1 MKEYEEPP
9 DNDIFALDETTY
21 QTSFEF
27 ADGNSIYAPIDAGNE
42 LIDGQHKELIDKINK
57 LVICCEEGGG
67 KLEAIKMLDY
77 LADYTDFHFKAEE
90 DLQEKIGY
98 PGIDEH
104 RKKHEEFKQAVSE
117 LHDMLAEE
125 EGPTDAFVQAVNKN
139 VIEWLYGHIKGFDCS
154 VATYMNLNS
163 IPELI

>member
-1 MKEYEEPP
+1 MRATF
-9 DNDIFALDETTY
+9 DDSLVT
-21 QTSFEF
+21 
-27 ADGNSIYAPIDAGNE
+27 GNE